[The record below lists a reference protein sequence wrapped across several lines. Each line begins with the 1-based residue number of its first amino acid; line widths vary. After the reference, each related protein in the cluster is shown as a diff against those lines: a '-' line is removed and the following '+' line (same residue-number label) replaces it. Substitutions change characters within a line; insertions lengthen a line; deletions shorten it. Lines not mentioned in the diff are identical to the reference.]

1 MGSKDVF
8 GLVLKTL
15 RSYNVFSP
23 GTHQVITSPNRMH
36 SEAVAAVFLD
46 TPHRWRTNEKL
57 MSEAM
62 AVQVV

>member
-1 MGSKDVF
+1 MGSK
-8 GLVLKTL
+8 
-15 RSYNVFSP
+15 NVFSP
-23 GTHQVITSPNRMH
+23 ATHQVITSPNRMH